1 MSKSRRFISGA
12 VCPSCREVDRT
23 VIEPVAG
30 KNSFADLADLATE
43 SIQRR
48 CVSCGFVEA
57 LQPGQTS
64 VNVPLP
70 RARYERSREATARA
84 TPVKIIDP
92 SASKPS

>member
-1 MSKSRRFISGA
+1 MSKTKRFISGA

-23 VIEPVAG
+23 VIEPAATE
-30 KNSFADLADLATE
+30 SPSADLDDLATE

-48 CVSCGFVEA
+48 CVACGFVEA
-57 LQPGQTS
+57 LEPGQTS
-64 VNVPLP
+64 VSAPLP
-70 RARYERSREATARA
+70 RARYERSRDTTTRA

>member
-1 MSKSRRFISGA
+1 MSKTKRFISGA

-23 VIEPVAG
+23 VIEPAATECP
-30 KNSFADLADLATE
+30 SADLDDLATE

-48 CVSCGFVEA
+48 CVACGFVEA
-57 LQPGQTS
+57 LEPGQTS
-64 VNVPLP
+64 VSAPLP
-70 RARYERSREATARA
+70 RARYERSRETTTRA